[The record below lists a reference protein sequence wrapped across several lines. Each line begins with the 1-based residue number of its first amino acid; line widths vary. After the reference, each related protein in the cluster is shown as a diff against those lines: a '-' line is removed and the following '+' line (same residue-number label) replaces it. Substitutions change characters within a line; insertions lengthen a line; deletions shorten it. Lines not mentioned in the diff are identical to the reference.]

1 MKILIYISSLTAGGA
16 EKVVSLMA
24 NYWSDKHKV
33 VLLTDSS
40 PEDDFFQIDKEVT
53 RISTN
58 FRNSKKNILQ
68 KIWLHI
74 SRLIQLRNV
83 VKKEYP
89 DVIISHMDITN
100 VRMLI
105 ATYGLKIPVIVEDH
119 NNPELKGMAQ
129 PWKALK
135 PFSYKQAYRIVLLTK
150 DLLNYYP
157 KTLYN
162 YNKIVYIANPL
173 NIPKIISD
181 SIEVSIENPSFIALG
196 SLTDQKGFDMLLD
209 AYVKVLHKRPN
220 WKLTIL
226 GEGILRDQLTQQIK
240 DLGLEKHVSMP
251 GRVNNPYTALKNAN
265 IYVMSSRF
273 EGFPVALCEAMG
285 VGLPCISFDC
295 PTGPSDIIE
304 NGINGLLVDYMDVD
318 KLSDTML
325 LLSEDTVLQ
334 DRLASEALTIN
345 KTLHL
350 DIIMSQWNSLIAK

>member
-16 EKVVSLMA
+16 EKVASLMA
-24 NYWSDKHKV
+24 NFWSETHEV
-33 VLLTDSS
+33 ILLTDSS
-40 PEDDFFQIDKEVT
+40 IEEDFFQIDKEIT

-58 FRNSKKNILQ
+58 FRTSKKNILQ
-68 KIWLHI
+68 KVWSHF
-74 SRLIQLRNV
+74 SGLIQLRNI

-105 ATYGLKIPVIVEDH
+105 ATHGLKIPVIVEDH

-135 PFSYKQAYRIVLLTK
+135 PFAYKQAYRIVLLTK

-157 KTLYN
+157 KVLYN
-162 YNKIVYIANPL
+162 HNKIVFIENPL

-181 SIEVSIENPSFIALG
+181 SNEIFIEKPSFIALG

-209 AYVKVLHKRPN
+209 AYAKVLHKRPN

-226 GEGILRDQLTQQIK
+226 GDGMLRDKLMLQIK
-240 DLGLEKHVSMP
+240 DLGLEEYVSMP
-251 GRVNNPYTALKNAN
+251 GRVTNPYGVLKNAS

-295 PTGPSDIIE
+295 PTGPADIIQ
-304 NGINGLLVDYMDVD
+304 NGINGLLVEYMNVD

-325 LLSEDTVLQ
+325 LLSVDIELQ
-334 DRLASEALTIN
+334 DRLASQALEIN
-345 KTLHL
+345 KTLNI
-350 DIIMSQWNSLIAK
+350 DTIMSKWEQLIAR